1 MFSNVAQYKN
11 LSKHLSSLEF
21 QWMGDSNCK
30 NWYLGWR
37 MRCAVVALIMFNS
50 RLFLNFLV
58 LLFLLLGR
66 SCSVCAIGVLISC
79 SRWSSVCLF
88 SFHFLRRRSFVSR
101 LWFVLFLFLL
111 GLLIS
116 FLLLDFLG
124 RSLLLF
130 DLVLLFLLLFL
141 RGLGVSCY
149 IPGLVTNS
157 VLFYWLF
164 KIKDRCKKVCFQQ
177 THN

>member
-1 MFSNVAQYKN
+1 MQIFFTHVKRSAFANVAQFKN

-37 MRCAVVALIMFNS
+37 MRCAVVIALYLIFNS

-88 SFHFLRRRSFVSR
+88 SFHFLGRRSFVSR
-101 LWFVLFLFLL
+101 LWFVLFLFLF
-111 GLLIS
+111 GLLFS
-116 FLLLDFLG
+116 FLLLDLG

-149 IPGLVTNS
+149 IPGLVTDS
-157 VLFYWLF
+157 VLFYF
-164 KIKDRCKKVCFQQ
+164 VHQGSF
-177 THN
+177 